1 MQQAR
6 CYLLGE
12 RAVVLELSPPVTLH
26 TQQRIWGLTAQLL
39 DCVEVS
45 EAIPGMNNIT
55 VILREPQQMT
65 LQAVAWLQE
74 WWEKSEVQEIL
85 PRQAEIPVVYGG
97 GAGPDLQEVA
107 RHSGLTPQQVVEAHA
122 SACYQVYFIGF
133 QPDFPYFAGLNPHLH
148 TPRRAEPRVR
158 VPAGSVGIGGSQTGI
173 YPFSAPGGWQL
184 IGQTDQVLFNADN
197 RPPAYL
203 RPGDSVRFLPQKG
216 GVC

>member
-74 WWEKSEVQEIL
+74 WWEK
-85 PRQAEIPVVYGG
+85 
-97 GAGPDLQEVA
+97 A
-107 RHSGLTPQQVVEAHA
+107 RCRKS
-122 SACYQVYFIGF
+122 S
-133 QPDFPYFAGLNPHLH
+133 
-148 TPRRAEPRVR
+148 RVR
-158 VPAGSVGIGGSQTGI
+158 QRSQWSMVVVPGLI
-173 YPFSAPGGWQL
+173 YRRLPG
-184 IGQTDQVLFNADN
+184 TAD
-197 RPPAYL
+197 
-203 RPGDSVRFLPQKG
+203 
-216 GVC
+216 

>member
-1 MQQAR
+1 MQQTR

-26 TQQRIWGLTAQLL
+26 TQKRIWGLTAQLL

-133 QPDFPYFAGLNPHLH
+133 QPDFPYFAGLNPYLH
-148 TPRRAEPRVR
+148 TPSRGSGYPRVLSVLAAVR
-158 VPAGSVGIGGSQTGI
+158 PAFIRSLLR
-173 YPFSAPGGWQL
+173 GGWQL